1 MISQKTPAF
10 FRNDLQ
16 KFLINVGWQV
26 IKTEGY
32 LRVELSKEGNIFNL
46 SAHEF
51 MDFNR
56 SQLPLLAGIIF
67 SEMDNIVNRDQ
78 FLSRIHQYHEDM
90 VAYNYQ
96 VELKVCDDDKKRKL
110 MQLLILSRFES
121 IGIRKTVYS
130 VKIEKKEMNKT
141 KNKIIILKGEIISLL
156 FPENNPWIATVWG
169 ESDTMREKLLTF
181 VKSLHTK
188 TLIY

>member
-1 MISQKTPAF
+1 MISPKTPIF
-10 FRNDLQ
+10 FRTDLQ
-16 KFLINVGWQV
+16 NFLLKEGWQV
-26 IKTEGY
+26 LKAEGY
-32 LRVELSKEGNIFNL
+32 LRINLLKEGFGFNL

-51 MDFNR
+51 IDFT
-56 SQLPLLAGIIF
+56 SKIPLLAGIIF
-67 SEMDNIVNRDQ
+67 SELDNIMNRDQ

-110 MQLLILSRFES
+110 MQLLILSHFES

-169 ESDTMREKLLTF
+169 ESETMREKLLTF